1 MNQKALNTRRENLA
15 FFGTKK
21 QQHKKWKNVVK
32 ELSDREITL
41 GDIAD
46 ENSPAQYTLRAIAQ
60 ENHLTLGELVV
71 LRQYAEAIH
80 GSTKSAEFLRD
91 TMGEKPSNDVNLTTT
106 QSPLASLSDEELHSL
121 LESLK
126 ADNVDDRPGD

>member
-1 MNQKALNTRRENLA
+1 MNQKSINTRRENLA

-46 ENSPAQYTLRAIAQ
+46 ENSPAQYTLKAIAQ

-91 TMGEKPSNDVNLTTT
+91 TMGEKPSNDVNLNTT

-121 LESLK
+121 LDSLK
-126 ADNVDDRPGD
+126 STDNDRPRD

>member
-126 ADNVDDRPGD
+126 ADDRPGD

>member
-121 LESLK
+121 LDSLK
-126 ADNVDDRPGD
+126 ADDRPGD

>member
-1 MNQKALNTRRENLA
+1 MNQKIENTRRENLA
-15 FFGTKK
+15 LFGNKT

-32 ELSDREITL
+32 ELSDREISL

-46 ENSPAQYTLRAIAQ
+46 ENSPAQYTLQAIAK

-91 TMGEKPSNDVNLTTT
+91 TMGEKPSNDVNLSTT
-106 QSPLASLSDEELHSL
+106 QSPLASLSDDDLRL
-121 LESLK
+121 ILENLK
-126 ADNVDDRPGD
+126 NDAE

>member
-106 QSPLASLSDEELHSL
+106 QSPLSSLSDDELHSL

-126 ADNVDDRPGD
+126 ANDRPRD

>member
-1 MNQKALNTRRENLA
+1 MNQKSINTRRENLA

-91 TMGEKPSNDVNLTTT
+91 TMGEKPSNDVNLNTT

-126 ADNVDDRPGD
+126 STDNDRPRD

>member
-1 MNQKALNTRRENLA
+1 MNQKIINTRRENLA
-15 FFGTKK
+15 LFGNKAE
-21 QQHKKWKNVVK
+21 QHKKWKNVVK
-32 ELSDREITL
+32 ELSDREISL

-60 ENHLTLGELVV
+60 KNHLTLGELVV

-91 TMGEKPSNDVNLTTT
+91 TMGEKPTNDVNLTTS
-106 QSPLASLSDEELHSL
+106 QSPLASLSDDDLRL
-121 LESLK
+121 ILENLK
-126 ADNVDDRPGD
+126 NDAE